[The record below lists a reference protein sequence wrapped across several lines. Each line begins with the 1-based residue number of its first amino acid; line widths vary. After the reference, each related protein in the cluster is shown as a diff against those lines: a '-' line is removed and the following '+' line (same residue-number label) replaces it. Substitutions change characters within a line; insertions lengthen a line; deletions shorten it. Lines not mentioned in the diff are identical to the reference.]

1 MVIEH
6 RTKLRGVLRKG
17 HSWGINHAV
26 SGPCSRSLSCSDQV
40 RFHGSLPSRSAQRW
54 RKVVLTVPC
63 ARQLGWCSP
72 VWPGSSRN
80 RRRDETGRP
89 ASPRARLDTRVQAR
103 SWRRCR
109 LAERISEP
117 QPVSPFGGEQV
128 MEKRCSIPAT
138 EKMVLLNLFPY
149 VNNTTLATGR
159 CYFTTFER
167 GHRSLER
174 QFELDTPTFHF
185 HRHALCLF
193 C

>member
-1 MVIEH
+1 MAGLKSESPPRWTGIA
-6 RTKLRGVLRKG
+6 KG
-17 HSWGINHAV
+17 
-26 SGPCSRSLSCSDQV
+26 
-40 RFHGSLPSRSAQRW
+40 
-54 RKVVLTVPC
+54 
-63 ARQLGWCSP
+63 
-72 VWPGSSRN
+72 
-80 RRRDETGRP
+80 ETGYPCRSSKLEALP
-89 ASPRARLDTRVQAR
+89 TRRENFGAATPYLLLVENRLWRSVTR
-103 SWRRCR
+103 S
-109 LAERISEP
+109 
-117 QPVSPFGGEQV
+117 
-128 MEKRCSIPAT
+128 PAT